1 MFEYAGHECTLF
13 LSPSMVFNLKWYFGW
28 KCGISPKGR
37 ISAPSCHP
45 NVSGV
50 WGSND
55 VNVLCSWA
63 RQLRQIFAAIPE
75 KFGGPDA
82 RGERCAL
89 LGGQQLW
96 YLGID
101 WSVQVPRRCF
111 FLLEFYFLGV
121 CQLTSFVSW
130 NDIVHLGFFAGF
142 WSSNGSVFSTVFSLV
157 FRRSPHPCFTFG
169 CLWISLLRPEPTFL
183 PPRCYR
189 TAMWRKRLSGKDW
202 TSLWPVDWPWELVA
216 IWRWE

>member
-111 FLLEFYFLGV
+111 FFVRVLFFGSLPIDKFCFLKWY
-121 CQLTSFVSW
+121 CTPWFFCRFLKLQWFCLFNRFFVGFQALSSSMLYVW
-130 NDIVHLGFFAGF
+130 VLMDLFAPTWANFFA
-142 WSSNGSVFSTVFSLV
+142 T
-157 FRRSPHPCFTFG
+157 T
-169 CLWISLLRPEPTFL
+169 LLPNCDVKETP
-183 PPRCYR
+183 
-189 TAMWRKRLSGKDW
+189 
-202 TSLWPVDWPWELVA
+202 
-216 IWRWE
+216 

>member
-1 MFEYAGHECTLF
+1 MFEYAGHECTLC
-13 LSPSMVFNLKWYFGW
+13 LSPSMVFNLKWYFRW
-28 KCGISPKGR
+28 TFGISPKGQ

-45 NVSGV
+45 LFRGR
-50 WGSND
+50 GSND

-63 RQLRQIFAAIPE
+63 RQLRQIFAAFPE

-101 WSVQVPRRCF
+101 WSVQVPRRFFCWSFIFWEFANCKFCF
-111 FLLEFYFLGV
+111 LKWYS
-121 CQLTSFVSW
+121 TPW
-130 NDIVHLGFFAGF
+130 FFAGF
-142 WSSNGSVFSTVFSLV
+142 WSSNGSVLPFFPLV
-157 FRRSPHPCFTFG
+157 FRRSPHPCFAIG